1 MTAGFVQPPE
11 WVSFIFSRSPDCH
24 VYICTLNTSPRRWF
38 WMVLES
44 GSAENGHESEQTTCL
59 HGELISIPKTELI
72 SRPPHKEHCDQRSRQ
87 NHHHPGAVGMISSHG
102 NAIPKFADDPPL
114 KTLEDGPISGIES
127 GESGESEDQSE
138 DLLQKRDASDDVFA
152 IASRSWAFFGSQRG
166 SFMLTIAPDWRQLNR
181 SMDWFKGQIFDG
193 FRLRKNPLSQS
204 IDQPHR

>member
-87 NHHHPGAVGMISSHG
+87 NHHHPGAVGMCPLLPNQTMGNSQKKKLLISSHG

-152 IASRSWAFFGSQRG
+152 IASRS
-166 SFMLTIAPDWRQLNR
+166 
-181 SMDWFKGQIFDG
+181 
-193 FRLRKNPLSQS
+193 
-204 IDQPHR
+204 